1 MIKNYFF
8 NNNSITLDFIDKTVN
23 SLKFKGEEM
32 IEGNV
37 SFFSLRMRKRDDTHY
52 FLPAKEFKFEKY
64 EDGKAYYSHKEADV
78 ILTIKELL
86 NGLKWSIKVINHTDS
101 LLEQVEIMTLGLHPQ
116 LIDEGGKGEI
126 DIPYNEGLRVT
137 SMKRREESV
146 FRYFDVD
153 YPSEGLYYMCP
164 NMISSPF
171 MAYINDGTGLYL
183 AMLDKEST
191 PKHIDFRYF
200 EGVLKTEFAVFT
212 NIDYGQSY
220 EMDFDSVML
229 FFEGDYFDA
238 CDLYREW
245 FYQNNGK
252 KYKTIKDQYD
262 KLPHWYHESPV
273 VVTYPVVGTKDSDKE
288 MKPGGLYPY
297 TNGLAVMDYY
307 GQQTDSKIMAL
318 LMHWESTAPWAPPYV
333 WPPYG
338 DVDNFYKYRDEL
350 HKRGYLLG
358 VYTSGFGWTNVSH
371 RREYDKTEE
380 FKKDHLAD
388 IMCVNTKGEMRSVIV
403 QDIRQSYDMCPA
415 CEKTKDLIRNETK
428 KMIDGGIDYI
438 QILDQNHGGNPYFCY
453 SDKHGHVPAPGKW
466 QVKET
471 LKLLESI
478 DKKQVILGCESA
490 ASEPYLGQLL
500 LSDNRFIIDFH
511 PGEPI
516 PMYSYIYHEYVNNF
530 MGNQISC
537 GLLSGERY
545 GYTYRMAYSFIA
557 GDLYTYI
564 IDGDGKTHIAW
575 CNDEIISDEMPNRL
589 IKNTNKWRLGYF
601 ERFLHYGKMVKPLP
615 YECGTKHMTFVWT
628 PYREFNFRAVLS
640 LAYTDEKETY
650 QFFINYDD
658 VEEKVLMKNAT
669 ELEIVKT
676 PDGKLE
682 TIKGNEFVVPPL
694 SMVAI
699 KIK

>member
-8 NNNSITLDFIDKTVN
+8 KNNSITLDFANKTIC
-23 SLKFKGEEM
+23 SLKFQNEEM
-32 IEGNV
+32 VEGIV
-37 SFFSLRMRKRDDTHY
+37 SFFSLRMRKRDNTHY

-64 EDGKAYYSHKEADV
+64 EDNKAYYSHKDADV
-78 ILTIKELL
+78 ILTINELP
-86 NGLKWSIKVINHTDS
+86 NGLKWSIKVINHTDL

-116 LIDEGGKGEI
+116 LIDEDGKGEI

-146 FRYFDVD
+146 FHYFDVD
-153 YPSEGLYYMCP
+153 YPSEGLYYMYP

-171 MAYINDGTGLYL
+171 MAYVNDGTGLYL

-200 EGVLKTEFAVFT
+200 EGVLKTEFTVFT

-252 KYKTIKDQYD
+252 KLKTIKEQYD
-262 KLPHWYHESPV
+262 QLPHWYHESPV
-273 VVTYPVVGTKDSDKE
+273 IVTYPVVGTKDSDKE

-297 TNGLAVMDYY
+297 TNGLAVMDYF
-307 GQQTDSKIMAL
+307 GRQTDSKIMAL
-318 LMHWESTAPWAPPYV
+318 LMHWEGTAPWAPPYV

-338 DVDNFYKYRDEL
+338 DVNDFYKYRDEL

-380 FKKDHLAD
+380 FKRDHLAD
-388 IMCVNTKGEMRSVIV
+388 IMCVNTKGEMRSTIV

-415 CEKTKDLIRNETK
+415 CEKTKEIIYNEVN

-438 QILDQNHGGNPYFCY
+438 QVLDQNHGGNPYFCY

-478 DKKQVILGCESA
+478 DKKQAILGCESA

-500 LSDNRFIIDFH
+500 LSDNRYILDFH
-511 PGEPI
+511 SGEPI

-564 IDGDGKTHIAW
+564 IDGNGKTHIAW

-589 IKNTNKWRLGYF
+589 IKNTNKWRIGHF

-615 YECGTKHMTFVWT
+615 YACGTKHMTFIWPPVH
-628 PYREFNFRAVLS
+628 EFDFRAVLS
-640 LAYTDEKETY
+640 LAYTDGKETY
-650 QFFINYDD
+650 QFFINYDE
-658 VEEKVLMKNAT
+658 VEEKVIMKGVSQ
-669 ELEIVKT
+669 LEIVKT

-682 TIKGNEFVVPPL
+682 NIKGNKFVVPPL